1 MNLTARGKWL
11 TGIAVGIA
19 AWVLF
24 GPKEPDAVGASAEPA
39 KPATHSKHAPT
50 STHAPVPVTDLV
62 NGLAKRVGAQ
72 KDSASLFPAGF
83 SWYVPPPPPPV
94 VPAAQV
100 APPKPTAPP
109 LPYQFMGS
117 YKPDGQ
123 PMVIFLTNGDRV
135 YDVHIGDTLDNTYS
149 IDSFSNGR
157 LVFTYKPLN
166 EQQQLTTGVAQ

>member
-11 TGIAVGIA
+11 TGIAAGIA

-24 GPKEPDAVGASAEPA
+24 GPKEPDAVEASAEPA
-39 KPATHSKHAPT
+39 KPTVHSKHAPA
-50 STHAPVPVTDLV
+50 SAHAPLQVAGLVP
-62 NGLAKRVGAQ
+62 GLAHRVA
-72 KDSASLFPAGF
+72 DPTTAPSLFPVQTWF
-83 SWYVPPPPPPV
+83 VPPPPPPV
-94 VPAAQV
+94 VQAAPV

-135 YDVHIGDTLDNTYS
+135 YDVHVGDTLDNTYS
-149 IDSFSNGR
+149 VDSFSNGR